1 MTRNADLSY
10 EVATQRVPIDL
21 SHFVGGLL
29 LLGIE
34 WRDRR

>member
-1 MTRNADLSY
+1 
-10 EVATQRVPIDL
+10 VPIDL

-34 WRDRR
+34 WRDRRWNQRLSRSCVSL